1 MENLSKREIQ
11 EQILYSTISNLVN
24 TGEGA
29 EIKNIAYECV
39 NQLEKAES
47 NFDVSSEFINSI
59 FNFHNVYRPLYDLLD
74 LATNATLRGEKLS
87 DDYRRGVIDSILSL
101 KKYEKSHGL
110 GDLDW
115 KIEYNTVS
123 DSIHDN
129 SINKDLDV

>member
-74 LATNATLRGEKLS
+74 LATNGTLRGEKLS
-87 DDYRRGVIDSILSL
+87 DDYRRGVIDAILSL
-101 KKYEKSHGL
+101 RKYEKSHGL
-110 GDLDW
+110 GDLEW

-123 DSIHDN
+123 NEVYDKSIDR
-129 SINKDLDV
+129 KTDV

>member
-74 LATNATLRGEKLS
+74 LATNGTLRGEKLS

-101 KKYEKSHGL
+101 KKYEKYHGL
-110 GDLDW
+110 GDLEW

-123 DSIHDN
+123 DHTYEEHVHGDI
-129 SINKDLDV
+129 DV